1 MKKILLNVLAGII
14 LLVGAV
20 LALAAT
26 GASTFSVK
34 RSATMHAPP
43 ARIFASIND
52 LHNWRGWSP
61 YEHLDPD
68 MKRTFS
74 GSPAGTG
81 AVYAW
86 DGNSSAGS
94 GSMEITESTAPSKIV
109 IALRFIRPFE
119 GHNTVE
125 FTLEPHGDS
134 TLVTWAMHGPVSFP
148 AKVIGLF
155 VSMDTM
161 IGTQFEE
168 GLANLR
174 KSSAM

>member
-1 MKKILLNVLAGII
+1 MKKILLSVLAGIV
-14 LLVGAV
+14 LLVGA
-20 LALAAT
+20 LFALAAT
-26 GASTFSVK
+26 KADTFSVR
-34 RSATMHAPP
+34 RSAAMHASP
-43 ARIFASIND
+43 ARVFVSIND
-52 LHNWRGWSP
+52 LRNWRGWSP

-74 GSPAGTG
+74 GSPAGVG

-86 DGNSSAGS
+86 DGNTSAGS
-94 GSMEITESTAPSKIV
+94 GTMEITESTPPSRIV
-109 IALRFIRPFE
+109 IALHFTRPFE
-119 GHNTVE
+119 GNNTVE

-134 TLVTWAMHGPVSFP
+134 TTVIWAMHGPVNFP

-174 KSSAM
+174 RASSM